1 MSKKENK
8 IDEWFNDHFVVIGLD
23 EKINKKVKKKIKK
36 KLKKK
41 LIKEFTTE

>member
-36 KLKKK
+36 KL
-41 LIKEFTTE
+41 IKEFTTE